1 MKTLRPLHFF
11 LVVVLTLAVWSVT
24 AGAGQNNYHQKID
37 RFFQI
42 IKAGKSVDAVKF
54 IYSDNQWMSKSS
66 DAVQQVIDRM
76 ASLDK
81 LVGQFRNY
89 ELLQEKVVGNRYA
102 YVSYLAAYDRQPLR
116 FVFEYYRP
124 EDEWRIFSFSFDDK
138 LDDDIDA
145 AAKMSLLSK

>member
-37 RFFQI
+37 RFFQMM
-42 IKAGKSVDAVKF
+42 KAGKSVDAVKF

-66 DAVQQVIDRM
+66 DSVQQVIDRM

-81 LVGQFRNY
+81 LVGQFKNY

-102 YVSYLAAYDRQPLR
+102 YV
-116 FVFEYYRP
+116 FEYYRP
-124 EDEWRIFSFSFDDK
+124 EDEWRVFSFSFDDK

>member
-1 MKTLRPLHFF
+1 MKTLRPLQFF
-11 LVVVLTLAVWSVT
+11 LVVVLTLVVWSVT
-24 AGAGQNNYHQKID
+24 VGAGQNNYHQKID

-42 IKAGKSVDAVKF
+42 VKAGKPVDAVKF
-54 IYSDNQWMSKSS
+54 IYGDNQWMGKNS

-138 LDDDIDA
+138 LDDDIEA
-145 AAKMSLLSK
+145 AAKMSLLSN